1 MPSLVLA
8 IDKEEALYYANW
20 IDTIQDNNLTLSKAF
35 INENPSKA
43 LVYISQAIAN
53 TDNNFLKAKCYIQKG
68 IIYNYSYLNKRDSAL
83 ENLIAARDIYL
94 ANDNKKKLTEK
105 LRGSFENIYVKKI
118 VKEITQNLEPRY
130 TSQNYSAQPG
140 DTYENI
146 IKKLEISNE
155 EKKIILDT
163 ILNEK

>member
-8 IDKEEALYYANW
+8 IDKDEALYYANW

-94 ANDNKKKLTEK
+94 ENDKKKKLIFNDILIGEVYRK
-105 LRGSFENIYVKKI
+105 NG
-118 VKEITQNLEPRY
+118 NLE
-130 TSQNYSAQPG
+130 
-140 DTYENI
+140 
-146 IKKLEISNE
+146 KSNQ
-155 EKKIILDT
+155 LF
-163 ILNEK
+163 NNAFN

>member
-1 MPSLVLA
+1 MKSLVVSILILTIPSLVLA

-94 ANDNKKKLTEK
+94 ENDKKKKLIFNDILIGEVYRK
-105 LRGSFENIYVKKI
+105 NGNSINIPKI
-118 VKEITQNLEPRY
+118 MQIDIN
-130 TSQNYSAQPG
+130 
-140 DTYENI
+140 
-146 IKKLEISNE
+146 
-155 EKKIILDT
+155 
-163 ILNEK
+163 

>member
-1 MPSLVLA
+1 MHSLVLA

-94 ANDNKKKLTEK
+94 ENDKKKKLI
-105 LRGSFENIYVKKI
+105 FN
-118 VKEITQNLEPRY
+118 
-130 TSQNYSAQPG
+130 
-140 DTYENI
+140 D
-146 IKKLEISNE
+146 
-155 EKKIILDT
+155 IL
-163 ILNEK
+163 IGEVHRKN

>member
-83 ENLIAARDIYL
+83 ENLITARDIYL
-94 ANDNKKKLTEK
+94 ANDNKKKLIFNDILIGEVYRKNGNIEK
-105 LRGSFENIYVKKI
+105 
-118 VKEITQNLEPRY
+118 
-130 TSQNYSAQPG
+130 
-140 DTYENI
+140 
-146 IKKLEISNE
+146 
-155 EKKIILDT
+155 
-163 ILNEK
+163 

>member
-1 MPSLVLA
+1 MKSLVHYHINTCYTFFCSERLT
-8 IDKEEALYYANW
+8 KKRLFYYADW

-43 LVYISQAIAN
+43 LAYISQAIAN

-94 ANDNKKKLTEK
+94 ENDKKKKLI
-105 LRGSFENIYVKKI
+105 FNNILIGEVYRTNGNI
-118 VKEITQNLEPRY
+118 ERCE
-130 TSQNYSAQPG
+130 SAF
-140 DTYENI
+140 
-146 IKKLEISNE
+146 
-155 EKKIILDT
+155 
-163 ILNEK
+163 

>member
-1 MPSLVLA
+1 MKSLVVSILILTIPSLVLA

-83 ENLIAARDIYL
+83 ENLIAARDIYSE
-94 ANDNKKKLTEK
+94 NDNKKKLIFNDILLGEVHRKNGNIEK
-105 LRGSFENIYVKKI
+105 
-118 VKEITQNLEPRY
+118 
-130 TSQNYSAQPG
+130 
-140 DTYENI
+140 
-146 IKKLEISNE
+146 
-155 EKKIILDT
+155 
-163 ILNEK
+163 